1 MHFSRYFKHCL
12 LLLWAA
18 ILVGGQGIESI
29 DSEIEVILVKIGGS
43 SITNKG
49 EKESLNDK
57 ALAWF
62 SQTLK
67 TVIARTYRSPAD
79 DQCESDGL
87 DESARSL
94 AFVVVHGAG
103 SFGHFSAKAY
113 GLKGQT
119 ENPQNSSNN
128 SSVDKAERRFRMK
141 GVSETR
147 LSVQKLNRLVVS
159 SLVDHGINSVGISPC
174 FGIPHLQAHAT
185 NEKGALTSLSNVVR
199 ESLYAGLVPV
209 LHGDACLF
217 GDNAGILGGD
227 TLMEV
232 LGKTSWVSRVVFITD
247 VDGVYTEDP
256 RKNPEGARLLQYIPV
271 DGSSGDIT
279 IDVSASGSSH
289 DHDVTGGLKVRNRN
303 VLVRMCIMHRFRLRS
318 NINYSLKCEQTKL
331 KSAATIASAGKN
343 VTIVKCGSGSA
354 VQALSGESE
363 VEVGSII
370 F

>member
-1 MHFSRYFKHCL
+1 MGVALLSGLMHFYRYFKRL
-12 LLLWAA
+12 PWVA

-29 DSEIEVILVKIGGS
+29 DPEIKVILVKIGGS

-49 EKESLNDK
+49 EKESLNEA

-67 TVIARTYRSPAD
+67 TLIAPTYRSPAD

-87 DESARSL
+87 DESARSV

-113 GLKGQT
+113 GLKGQA
-119 ENPQNSSNN
+119 EKPQENSSNY
-128 SSVDKAERRFRMK
+128 SSIDNTERRFRMQ

-147 LSVQKLNRLVVS
+147 LSVQKLNRIVVS

-174 FGIPHLQAHAT
+174 FGVPHLQAYAT
-185 NEKGALTSLSNVVR
+185 NEKGALTSLSTVVR
-199 ESLYAGLVPV
+199 DTLNAGLVPV

-217 GDNAGILGGD
+217 GDDAGILSGD

-232 LGKTSWVSRVVFITD
+232 LGKTSWVSHVVFITD

-256 RKNPEGARLLQYIPV
+256 RENPEGAKLLRYIPV
-271 DGSSGDIT
+271 DGSTGDIT
-279 IDVSASGSSH
+279 TDVSASGSSH
-289 DHDVTGGLKVRNRN
+289 DHDVTGGLKVENRN
-303 VLVRMCIMHRFRLRS
+303 VPGPNVH
-318 NINYSLKCEQTKL
+318 
-331 KSAATIASAGKN
+331 SALIST
-343 VTIVKCGSGSA
+343 
-354 VQALSGESE
+354 QL
-363 VEVGSII
+363 
-370 F
+370 

>member
-1 MHFSRYFKHCL
+1 M
-12 LLLWAA
+12 
-18 ILVGGQGIESI
+18 
-29 DSEIEVILVKIGGS
+29 EVILVKIGGS

-49 EKESLNDK
+49 EKESLNDE

-67 TVIARTYRSPAD
+67 NRIARTHRSPGD

-87 DESARSL
+87 DESAARSI

-119 ENPQNSSNN
+119 EKTQNASIYSPLD
-128 SSVDKAERRFRMK
+128 SAERRFRMQ

-147 LSVQKLNRLVVS
+147 LSVQKLNRIVVS

-174 FGIPHLQAHAT
+174 FGIPHLQAYAT
-185 NEKGALTSLSNVVR
+185 NEKGALTSLSTVVC
-199 ESLYAGLVPV
+199 ETLNAGLVPV

-217 GDNAGILGGD
+217 GDNAGILSGD

-232 LGKTSWVSRVVFITD
+232 LGKISWVSHVVFITD

-256 RKNPEGARLLQYIPV
+256 RENPEGAKLLQYISV
-271 DGSSGDIT
+271 DRSTGDIT
-279 IDVSASGSSH
+279 TDVSASGSSH
-289 DHDVTGGLKVRNRN
+289 DHDVTGGLKV
-303 VLVRMCIMHRFRLRS
+303 
-318 NINYSLKCEQTKL
+318 
-331 KSAATIASAGKN
+331 
-343 VTIVKCGSGSA
+343 
-354 VQALSGESE
+354 
-363 VEVGSII
+363 
-370 F
+370 